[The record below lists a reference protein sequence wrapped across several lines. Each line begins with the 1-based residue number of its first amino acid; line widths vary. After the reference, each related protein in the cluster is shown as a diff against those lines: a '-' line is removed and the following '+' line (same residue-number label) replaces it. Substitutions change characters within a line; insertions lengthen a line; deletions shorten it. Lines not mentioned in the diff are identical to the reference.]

1 MTISSGNLQTL
12 LIPPSPG
19 PELEG
24 RIAPSLT
31 GAETGLA
38 DSVAAQLP
46 RAEFYQILSQN
57 LSQDQLSIIFE
68 NNGLNE
74 FPENVSSLLPG
85 LDPELTGEQAVTLA
99 LPTDWLQVLKS
110 HFSVTDQRI
119 EHSDIEQLD
128 VALPIAVEQTAEA
141 VEADPAP
148 TLLFAAWP
156 ASGGEAL
163 PLPRQVT
170 ASIEP
175 PVMPIIAE
183 LERKAVTAEDGMSMD
198 FSARQAVA
206 QESPV
211 NAAPANKG
219 QIFNLNEPGA
229 DEAELIDMQATQ
241 KSDSSQIVGDKTVR
255 QPVIDIQP
263 LAARASESASTAFA
277 TVAPAGQAP
286 SVAAAPTATAAQAV
300 PAELQTLQLAN
311 MANATQWGD
320 ALGERVA
327 LLINHKLSQAEI
339 RLDPPHLGKLDIQI
353 QVKDDT
359 AVIHIQA
366 HQAQTRDMIDSAGQ
380 RLREVLQE
388 AGYNAVDVNVS
399 QREHSAQDDSGNGR
413 DSGAGVYAEAVEHG
427 DDTIA
432 AHEVMLAPGYQSA
445 RGLIDYFA

>member
-24 RIAPSLT
+24 RIAPSVS
-31 GAETGLA
+31 GVETGLA
-38 DSVAAQLP
+38 ETAEMLMP
-46 RAEFYQILSQN
+46 RGEFYQMLSQS
-57 LSQDQLSIIFE
+57 LRQDEIQIAFE
-68 NNGLNE
+68 NNDLSDL
-74 FPENVSSLLPG
+74 PENISNLLPG
-85 LDPELTGEQAVTLA
+85 LDPELAGEPTSKLA
-99 LPTDWLQVLKS
+99 LPADWLQVLKS
-110 HFSVTDQRI
+110 HFSVDDQGMQ
-119 EHSDIEQLD
+119 HNDTEQPD
-128 VALPIAVEQTAEA
+128 VALPIAVEPTAEA

-148 TLLFAAWP
+148 TLLFAALP
-156 ASGGEAL
+156 TSGGEVL

-183 LERKAVTAEDGMSMD
+183 LERKVVTAEDGMSMD
-198 FSARQAVA
+198 FSARQAVT

-211 NAAPANKG
+211 NAAPANQG
-219 QIFNLNEPGA
+219 QMLNLNEPGA
-229 DEAELIDMQATQ
+229 DEGELNDMLATQ
-241 KSDSSQIVGDKTVR
+241 KNESSQIVADRTVR

-263 LAARASESASTAFA
+263 LAVRASEPASTTFA
-277 TVAPAGQAP
+277 TVALAAQAP
-286 SVAAAPTATAAQAV
+286 SVAVPSATVAPVV
-300 PAELQTLQLAN
+300 PNELQTLQLPN
-311 MANATQWGD
+311 MVNATQWGD

-353 QVKDDT
+353 QVKDDN

-399 QREHSAQDDSGNGR
+399 QREQSAQGEAGTDGGSGF
-413 DSGAGVYAEAVEHG
+413 GVYDEAADQSEEKNM
-427 DDTIA
+427 A
-432 AHEVMLAPGYQSA
+432 QEVMLAQGYQTS